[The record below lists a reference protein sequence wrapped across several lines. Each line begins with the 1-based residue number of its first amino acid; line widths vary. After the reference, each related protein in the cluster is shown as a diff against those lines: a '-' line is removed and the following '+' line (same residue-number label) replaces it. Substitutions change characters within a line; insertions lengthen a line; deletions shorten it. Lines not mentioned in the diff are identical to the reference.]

1 MIRDRLRR
9 WRGAPELP
17 APDRDPFR
25 LRLYSA
31 PWVLPGEGSPIRDG
45 AAVMDIED
53 GTVLAVGDMDE
64 LARVW
69 AGVHR
74 AELDGML
81 MPGLVNANARLELT
95 ALSRADLEVPSG
107 IGLRRWLRKISELRA
122 ETDRLDDDS
131 RESQIRNAVR
141 ASLAE
146 GTAAVG
152 EITHSLR
159 PVPAM
164 GREGMYGVVFH
175 ELVTARR
182 MAKALAAAAVQKAG
196 VIPWPD
202 GVRYRLAPDGL
213 RATAKS
219 AIKELAGI
227 ALEAGAETV
236 IQMAGSDDDWDL
248 RRAGETA
255 AMQFLELLH
264 DRMLL
269 IHPLGG
275 GRMIAEQ
282 AASTGAPVVL
292 CPRSDLHVSGDLP
305 PLVSYLESGCRVAL
319 GTDSSSSSPG
329 MSVLR
334 EAAELHASYPEV
346 PSMVLFGAATAGGAD
361 ALGLETMGSLEEG
374 RAPGLLSVDT
384 HGVTP
389 DDPYGWLLRAGN
401 PDLSWL
407 VRAAPP
413 PLADVA

>member
-9 WRGAPELP
+9 WTLGGSAGLP
-17 APDRDPFR
+17 APRDRFR
-25 LRLYSA
+25 VRLYTA
-31 PWVLPGEGSPIRDG
+31 PWVLPGATGPIRDG
-45 AAVMDIED
+45 AIAIDIDD
-53 GTVLAVGDMDE
+53 GTVLDVGPREE
-64 LARVW
+64 LVPRW
-69 AGVHR
+69 RGVNQ

-81 MPGLVNANARLELT
+81 IPGLVNANARLELT
-95 ALSRADLEVPSG
+95 ALSRAPVPQG
-107 IGLRRWLRKISELRA
+107 IGLRRWLRKVSELRA
-122 ETDRLDDDS
+122 ETDNLDDQS
-131 RESQIRNAVR
+131 REAQIRAAVR
-141 ASLAE
+141 TSLAE

-175 ELVTARR
+175 ELMSARR

-196 VIPWPD
+196 IIPWPD
-202 GVRYRLAPDGL
+202 GVRYRLAADGL

-219 AIKELAGI
+219 ALKELAEI
-227 ALEAGAETV
+227 AVEAGAETV
-236 IQMAGSDDDWDL
+236 VQMVEDDAEWGL

-255 AMQFLELLH
+255 AREFLDLLH

-275 GRMIAEQ
+275 GRQVAEQ
-282 AASTGAPVVL
+282 ASATGAPVVL

-319 GTDSSSSSPG
+319 GTDSSSSSPDL
-329 MSVLR
+329 SVLR

-346 PSMVLFGAATAGGAD
+346 PSMVLFEAATAGGAD
-361 ALGLETMGSLEEG
+361 ALGLETMGGLEAG
-374 RAPGLLSVDT
+374 KAPGLLRVDT
-384 HGVTP
+384 HGYTP
-389 DDPYGWLLRAGN
+389 DDPCGWLLRAGN

-413 PLADVA
+413 PLHQAA

>member
-9 WRGAPELP
+9 WRGAPGLP
-17 APDRDPFR
+17 SPDRDPFR

-31 PWVLPGEGSPIRDG
+31 PWVIPGDSAPIRDG
-45 AAVMDIED
+45 AVVMDIED
-53 GTVLAVGDMDE
+53 GTILGVGERAE
-64 LARVW
+64 LARLW
-69 AGVHR
+69 AGVGR
-74 AELDGML
+74 ADLDGML

-95 ALSRADLEVPSG
+95 SLTRAQVDVPSG
-107 IGLRRWLRKISELRA
+107 IGLRRWLRKLSELRA
-122 ETDRLDDDS
+122 ETDGLDEDS
-131 RESQIRNAVR
+131 RESQIRTAVR

-175 ELVTARR
+175 ELITARR

-196 VIPWPD
+196 IIPWPD

-219 AIKELAGI
+219 ALKELAGI
-227 ALEAGAETV
+227 AIEAGAETV
-236 IQMAGSDDDWDL
+236 VQMVGSDDDWDL
-248 RRAGETA
+248 RRAGEA
-255 AMQFLELLH
+255 VAKEFLDLLH

-305 PLVSYLESGCRVAL
+305 PLIPYLESGCSVAL
-319 GTDSSSSSPG
+319 GTDSSSSSPD

-334 EAAELHASYPEV
+334 EAAELHAAYPEV
-346 PSMVLFGAATAGGAD
+346 PSMVLITAATSGGAD
-361 ALGLETMGSLEEG
+361 ALGLETMGALAQG
-374 RAPGLLSVDT
+374 RAPGLLRVDT
-384 HGVTP
+384 HGYTP
-389 DDPYGWLLRAGN
+389 DDPCGWLLRAGN

-413 PLADVA
+413 PLAEAA